1 VVIIKIDQYL
11 DALSGLSLFNV
22 FSREELKEL
31 FDGSSYEIK
40 RYTKGQII
48 HLQNEVCQAMEI
60 ILEGKVAV
68 QKIDQ
73 EGNVLTINVF
83 SAPDVI
89 GAHLVFST
97 NNTYPMTIISET
109 NTVILRLPQGLI
121 IELGQ
126 HNLDFMVALLKTI
139 SDRMLILADKI
150 RAISHK
156 SIRQQIIAYLTYEY
170 HLQKS
175 PVIKLS
181 YSKKELAERLG
192 VQRSSLSR
200 ELNKMRR
207 EGLLE
212 YDARTITLKNL
223 KLDQG

>member
-1 VVIIKIDQYL
+1 MIKIDQYL
-11 DALSGLSLFNV
+11 DALVGLSLFNS
-22 FSREELKEL
+22 FSKEELTEI
-31 FDGSSYEIK
+31 FNSSGYEIR
-40 RYTKGQII
+40 RYDKNQIV
-48 HLQNEVCQAMEI
+48 HLQNEVCNAMDI
-60 ILEGKVAV
+60 ILKGNVAV
-68 QKIDQ
+68 QKIDE

-97 NNTYPMTIISET
+97 NNIYPMTVVSDAD
-109 NTVILRLPQGLI
+109 TVILRLPKALI
-121 IELGQ
+121 IELGRN
-126 HNLDFMVALLKTI
+126 NLDFMVALLRTI

-150 RAISHK
+150 RTISHK
-156 SIRQQIIAYLTYEY
+156 TIRQQIIAFLTYEY

-175 PVIKLS
+175 LVIRLN

-212 YDARTITLKNL
+212 YDARTITLKNM
-223 KLDQG
+223 KVEQG

>member
-1 VVIIKIDQYL
+1 MGIIKTDQYL
-11 DALSGLSLFNV
+11 DALAGLSLFNR
-22 FSREELKEL
+22 FSREELKQM
-31 FDGSSYEIK
+31 FDASSYEIK

-48 HLQNEVCQAMEI
+48 HLQNEVCQAMDI

-83 SAPDVI
+83 SAPDII

-109 NTVILRLPQGLI
+109 NTVILRLPQELI
-121 IELGQ
+121 VELGQ
-126 HNLDFMVALLKTI
+126 KNLDFMVVLLKTI
-139 SDRMLILADKI
+139 SDRTLILADKI

-156 SIRQQIIAYLTYEY
+156 SIRQQIVAYLTYEY

-223 KLDQG
+223 QVDQV